1 MQADSPPNPRCPAI
15 CFSDKEILSFYKT
28 WSKALVVKV
37 LEKDF
42 SFPVIKQRLESI
54 WARAGHIQ
62 VLDMENHFFL
72 VRFSVEDDYQHALFG
87 GTWKVAVE
95 LIGNHIGKTIRLDL
109 ATAEGARARYAR
121 VCVEIDLSK
130 PLLGK
135 YSIEDT
141 VYYVEY
147 EPLDNICYSCGLY
160 RHKEEGC
167 LPTKDKEPSI
177 PVREEIPATDS
188 SQVEGDSGSWMIVR
202 RRQWKNQGKKSVEP
216 PKDVTSGSRFDILK
230 YGGKKKDHVQDE
242 VVRAESAVASKSN
255 DMAEL
260 AKGLKKVFDNA
271 LSDHSNSGRKKDR
284 AKKPPNKGTP

>member
-1 MQADSPPNPRCPAI
+1 MMWVRLP
-15 CFSDKEILSFYKT
+15 K
-28 WSKALVVKV
+28 
-37 LEKDF
+37 
-42 SFPVIKQRLESI
+42 FP
-54 WARAGHIQ
+54 IQ
-62 VLDMENHFFL
+62 FFNH
-72 VRFSVEDDYQHALFG
+72 
-87 GTWKVAVE
+87 VAVE